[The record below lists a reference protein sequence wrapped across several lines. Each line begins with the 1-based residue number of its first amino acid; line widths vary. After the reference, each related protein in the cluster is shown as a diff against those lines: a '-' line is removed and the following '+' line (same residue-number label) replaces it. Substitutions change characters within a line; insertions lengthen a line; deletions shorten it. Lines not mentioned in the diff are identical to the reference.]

1 MAGWQE
7 QAGVY
12 HYVAE
17 KHIVEIRCRL
27 PVDLW
32 ERFTVELPPGSFIVG
47 LSSIHWREAWKYGER
62 AFRYCQL
69 DMGHAL
75 GTLRFAAALFGWRLQ
90 LLSQWSHESI
100 ASLLGLDR
108 ADDFVE
114 GEREEPELLAVVS
127 PEWFAAGEGP
137 RPATDFIDQF
147 RAAEWL
153 GKPNQLSRGHV
164 DWDLIDKAAD
174 ATRGQGTPTDPTYAT
189 ASKVS
194 QSLNEKRPELDAR
207 HIILQRRS
215 ALDLDGRSYAS
226 LDDFIRILRRV
237 LPGPHSPWDA
247 LWWKPSLHLVFF
259 VHRVTD
265 LERGLYF
272 LVREE
277 EAETALRSSTRREF
291 LWQRPRGFPDDIPF
305 YLLRNGDCRDL
316 AARVSCHQHIA
327 ADSYFSLGMIAELSP
342 SIRQYGPFFYRN
354 LHWEAG
360 LIGQVLYLE
369 AEAGGSRG
377 TGIGCY
383 FDDPVHQ
390 MLGLEGAKFQDLYHF
405 TVGKAVDDPRLT
417 TLSAYPEEQLT

>member
-1 MAGWQE
+1 
-7 QAGVY
+7 
-12 HYVAE
+12 
-17 KHIVEIRCRL
+17 
-27 PVDLW
+27 
-32 ERFTVELPPGSFIVG
+32 
-47 LSSIHWREAWKYGER
+47 
-62 AFRYCQL
+62 
-69 DMGHAL
+69 MGHAL